1 MAWPAITEYTAGE
14 KVIAKAE
21 LTEASA
27 RIATSIAAELAQNGK
42 DTRTAAELTA
52 IKVIIDARNTA
63 IV

>member
-1 MAWPAITEYTAGE
+1 MAWPVITAYTAAE
-14 KVIAKAE
+14 KTKVKAD

-27 RIATSIAAELAQNGK
+27 QIAASIAAELAQNGK

-52 IKVIIDARNTA
+52 IKAIIDARNTA